1 MKLIKTF
8 IDGNWNGYQPM
19 NEVARLRTEFNRM
32 ALEKQKANPVDH
44 RVFAHYQFDRADGI
58 ESAWFYSNETY
69 TDAEFDR
76 VASITGIQVWAL
88 HARRFHG
95 SK

>member
-19 NEVARLRTEFNRM
+19 KEVVRLRTEFNRM
-32 ALEKQKANPVDH
+32 ALEKQKTDPVDH
-44 RVFAHYQFDRADGI
+44 RVFAHYDIDKDG
-58 ESAWFYSNETY
+58 EVVAAWFYSDETY

-76 VASITGIQVWAL
+76 VASISGIQVWAL
-88 HARRFHG
+88 HAR
-95 SK
+95 K